1 MLINIHAFM
10 PGIYVLVCTTCTS
23 FNGMLK
29 SVLKLISQQLVYR
42 YAQDYWLSG
51 YLTEIIED

>member
-29 SVLKLISQQLVYR
+29 SSLKLISQQLV